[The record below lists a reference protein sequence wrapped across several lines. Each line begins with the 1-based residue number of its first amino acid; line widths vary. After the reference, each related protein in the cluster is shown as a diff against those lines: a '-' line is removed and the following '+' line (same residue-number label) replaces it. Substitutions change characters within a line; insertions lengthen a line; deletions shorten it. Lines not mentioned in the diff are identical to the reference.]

1 MSLRTL
7 FDIGMSFAVFGG
19 ILFVLFLSLFFLG
32 YYLFFRKLGKK
43 EHKFS
48 FTRILWWGIFLCY
61 VFVVLGVTLLMR
73 GSSLTA
79 EPVYPPFYSY
89 QDAWAH
95 WSSVSWSNIIL
106 NFCMFVPLGFLLPL
120 GFPGFR
126 SEGRILLTGF
136 FFSLSIELLQLI
148 TRRGM
153 FEWDD
158 LLGNTVGAMIGY
170 GFYLLTAW
178 TWHHLQKAR
187 LRRKNIILTDEFTFQ
202 GKKGGWKVLL
212 AQLPLL
218 ITTCVFALI
227 FMRYDRLEIGISP
240 DSYITP
246 YNNKL
251 IHMSSGIALSDRKD
265 DGMVYSARI
274 LTPEDASAFAERFY
288 SNLGTHLADQNS
300 RPYENLIATCSED
313 GKRSLWVDY
322 NGGTF
327 QYTDYSLM
335 YPTDKE
341 NAAPAPVEN
350 ASQEEIIAALH
361 KYGITLPEE
370 LTSHLAFRELSD
382 DFYEPGWYE
391 FTMDSIPTENGIL
404 LGTLSCRYYGEAG
417 LGSICN
423 QICENAPYKEYP
435 LLSEQEAYE
444 QIAAGK
450 FNYIYGKD
458 TLNIQVQG
466 DDLIYVLDSKGYYQ
480 PTYEFNCSLNG
491 RATSIRIPAIKN

>member
-19 ILFVLFLSLFFLG
+19 ILFVLFLSLFLIGNRLIF
-32 YYLFFRKLGKK
+32 KKSGKK

-48 FTRILWWGIFLCY
+48 FTRILWWGMFLCY

-73 GSSLTA
+73 SRSLVA

-89 QDAWAH
+89 RDAWAH
-95 WSSVSWSNIIL
+95 WSSTSWSNIIL

-120 GFPGFR
+120 GFSYFR
-126 SEGRILLTGF
+126 LERRILLWS
-136 FFSLSIELLQLI
+136 FSCSLIIELTQLI
-148 TRRGM
+148 SRKGM

-158 LLGNTVGAMIGY
+158 LLGNTMGALIGY
-170 GFYLLTAW
+170 GFYLLMVW
-178 TWHHLQKAR
+178 IGHHFSKAR

-202 GKKGGWKVLL
+202 GKKGGWKVLF
-212 AQLPLL
+212 AQFPLL
-218 ITTCVFALI
+218 ITVCAFTFI

-246 YNNKL
+246 YDNKL
-251 IHMSSGIALSDRKD
+251 IQVSSGIALSDRAD
-265 DGMVYSARI
+265 AGMVYSARI
-274 LTPEDASAFAERFY
+274 LTPEDATAFAERFY

-300 RPYENLIATCSED
+300 RPYENLIVTCSED

-322 NGGTF
+322 KGGTF
-327 QYTDYSLM
+327 HYTDYSLM
-335 YPTDKE
+335 YPEGT
-341 NAAPAPVEN
+341 APAPAPVEN
-350 ASQEEIIAALH
+350 ASQEEITAALL
-361 KYGITLPEE
+361 KYGIALPDKA
-370 LTSHLAFRELSD
+370 TSHLSFRELSED
-382 DFYEPGWYE
+382 YYEPGWYE
-391 FTMDSIPTENGIL
+391 ITMDAVPTREGIL
-404 LGTLSCRYYGEAG
+404 LGTLSCQYYGEAG
-417 LGSICN
+417 FGSISN
-423 QICENAPYKEYP
+423 QISENRAYKEYP

-450 FNYIYGKD
+450 FNYIFGKD
-458 TLNIQVQG
+458 TLNIQIQG